1 MNNLIQKNISFG
13 FGQKQKKFFL
23 SGSTI
28 KDTYEYTID
37 KFRKDQFFCILNKNL
52 TDYTI
57 NVLDIENNILSNS
70 SSNQIKNLIN
80 HKDLNQN
87 SHKIQIVCNQEL
99 YILKFKSLTDF
110 KNWNLDII
118 ESNTSF
124 LFSQS
129 NYFGILLSD
138 AKFILNGNEIYN
150 TQLSPNQTNI
160 IEIDSNTQNSILHIY
175 SFDGVVL
182 EN

>member
-1 MNNLIQKNISFG
+1 MNNLIQKNIGFSFG
-13 FGQKQKKFFL
+13 QRQKKFFL

-37 KFRKDQFFCILNKNL
+37 KIRKDQFFCILNKNL

-57 NVLDIENNILSNS
+57 NILDIEDNILSS
-70 SSNQIKNLIN
+70 SNSNQIKNLIN

-99 YILKFKSLTDF
+99 YILKFKSLTDL

-124 LFSQS
+124 LYSES
-129 NYFGILLSD
+129 TYFGILLSD
-138 AKFILNGNEIYN
+138 AKFNFNGDEIYN
-150 TQLSPNQTNI
+150 TQLSPNQTNV
-160 IEIDSNTQNSILHIY
+160 IEIDSNAQNSILHIY